1 MAKDITVRTISAD
14 IAARI
19 RAAVTGWDIF
29 DTCAPAEIVQGSD
42 KLIAIGVDIRE
53 PYLSDGAGETIIY
66 SATATITCA
75 TSSDATPELVETVAT
90 IGDLLSKPSG
100 LILQARVTTDAP
112 NLDEAGVA
120 ITITLDLE
128 ALRAVETD
136 DAPTA

>member
-1 MAKDITVRTISAD
+1 MAKDITARSISSD
-14 IAARI
+14 IASRI

-29 DTCAPAEIVQGSD
+29 DTCAPSEIVQGSD
-42 KLIAIGVDIRE
+42 KLIAIGVDIGE
-53 PYLSDGAGETIIY
+53 PYLSDGKGETIIY
-66 SATATITCA
+66 SATATVTCA

-90 IGDLLSKPSG
+90 IGDLLAKPSG
-100 LILQARVTTDAP
+100 LILQSRVTTDAP

-136 DAPTA
+136 EAPTA

>member
-1 MAKDITVRTISAD
+1 MAKDITARTISAD

-29 DTCAPAEIVQGSD
+29 DTCAPSEIVQGSD
-42 KLIAIGVDIRE
+42 KLIAIGVDIGE
-53 PYLSDGAGETIIY
+53 PYLSDGKGETIIF
-66 SATATITCA
+66 SATATVTCA
-75 TSSDATPELVETVAT
+75 TSSDATGELVETVAT
-90 IGDLLSKPSG
+90 IGDLLSKPAG
-100 LILQARVTTDAP
+100 LILQSRVTTDAP

-136 DAPTA
+136 AAPTT